1 MPRSDDRRHQL
12 KDAPKVHF
20 DAILRP
26 HRSLTRAGFAVLMAI
41 WLAINAGMAFYFYAH
56 GAWPV
61 VGFFG
66 LDVALLY
73 LAFELNYRG
82 ARLMERVR
90 LTDEALEVVR
100 IMPTGKTRAWR
111 FQPYW
116 LRVSIDDPPRPETPL
131 ILSSHGR
138 ELAIGS
144 FLSPE
149 ERLTLAEA
157 LKSALA
163 RQRRPEP
170 SALR

>member
-1 MPRSDDRRHQL
+1 MRSGEDGMAML
-12 KDAPKVHF
+12 KDEPRVHF
-20 DAILRP
+20 DAVLRP
-26 HRSLTRAGFAVLMAI
+26 HRSLTRGGFALLMAA
-41 WLAINAGMAFYFYAH
+41 WLALNAGVAFYFYRH

-82 ARLMERVR
+82 ARQMERVR
-90 LTDEALEVVR
+90 LTDDALEVVR
-100 IMPTGKTRAWR
+100 ITPAGKTRAWR

-116 LRVSIDDPPRPETPL
+116 LRVSIDDPPSPESPL
-131 ILSSHGR
+131 TLRSHGR
-138 ELAIGS
+138 ELAIAS

-149 ERLTLAEA
+149 ERLSLAEA

-163 RQRRPEP
+163 RHRAPPQTDRP
-170 SALR
+170 